1 MTPDTIILTG
11 DEYRDLRALEDLLS
25 ELARMDAPTDERARA
40 AGSAYA
46 DLRTLRDRIELRNYR
61 NYFANLAGVTG
72 VAV

>member
-1 MTPDTIILTG
+1 MTPDTIVLTA

-25 ELARMDAPTDERARA
+25 ELARMDAPIDERANA

-46 DLRTLRDRIELRNYR
+46 DLRSLRDQIEMRNYR
-61 NYFANLAGVTG
+61 AFFADIAG